1 MTEETVQQNPL
12 LHGLVDIG
20 SNGVRFSISNL
31 DPATARIL
39 PTIFQDRAAIS
50 LYDAQFSGTTKSP
63 ISNKVI
69 GQILTSMQRFKSICH
84 DFGVP
89 DQNVRVVAT
98 EATREAQNSTE
109 FRDRI
114 TEASGWDVE
123 LLSKSEEARIGAEG
137 VASSIGSVTGLVM
150 DLGGGSTQL
159 SWMRSEKG
167 VCKMAGKP
175 VSMPYGAAALTKRIE
190 TAIDAAAIGML
201 RDEMKGRIADAF
213 ISLQIPKDLQL
224 DAEAEGGFTMYLSG
238 GGFRGFGYLL
248 LDQHDIKPYPVP
260 IINGFKAPGSAFSS
274 LADLHLDPEL
284 SDRLDE
290 KFRISGRRARQ
301 IPAVAFLINTLI
313 ETLPKIKTVPPSPFP
328 LPSLLLQTNPGGVRE
343 GAIFEKLP
351 QEIRAQDP
359 LHVATLPF
367 APRSAELVGPLLNYA
382 LPRSAPFIIRFETAP
397 ALSNMLIYHSNVPK
411 ESRASCGLHSTTTGI
426 LASAH
431 GLTHETRALLALSL
445 CERWGGE
452 VSDSNLKTRLQDL
465 VGPELSYWARYL
477 GAIARVVGSVYPTG
491 IIREEKL
498 RFFATDEMANTGAII
513 LKVAIREDDP
523 TTSATM
529 VMDSI
534 KDLAKVGK
542 KKRNREGFRRKVA
555 MNLVRDLE

>member
-1 MTEETVQQNPL
+1 MPTV
-12 LHGLVDIG
+12 
-20 SNGVRFSISNL
+20 
-31 DPATARIL
+31 
-39 PTIFQDRAAIS
+39 FQDRAAIS

-63 ISNKVI
+63 ISKEVI
-69 GQILTSMQRFKSICH
+69 GQILASMRRFKSVCS

-98 EATREAQNSTE
+98 EATREAQNSAE

-114 TEASGWDVE
+114 TEVSGWDVE

-137 VASSIGSVTGLVM
+137 VASSVGCVTGLVM

-159 SWMRSEKG
+159 GWMRSEKG
-167 VCKMAGKP
+167 VCEMAEKP

-190 TAIDAAAIGML
+190 TAIDKRAIGLL
-201 RDEMKGRIADAF
+201 RDEMKERIAEAF
-213 ISLQIPKDLQL
+213 TSLQIPEDLQL

-260 IINGFKAPGSAFSS
+260 IINGFKAPGNAFSS

-284 SDRLDE
+284 SDRLGE

-313 ETLPKIKTVPPSPFP
+313 ETLPKIKTVIFC
-328 LPSLLLQTNPGGVRE
+328 QGGVRE
-343 GAIFEKLP
+343 GALFEKLP
-351 QEIRAQDP
+351 REIRAQDP

-367 APRSAELVGPLLNYA
+367 APRSTVPVSLLLSYA
-382 LPRSAPFIIRFETAP
+382 LPRSAPYIIRFETAP

-465 VGPELSYWARYL
+465 VGPELAYWARYL
-477 GAIARVVGSVYPTG
+477 GAIARVVGNVYPAG
-491 IIREEKL
+491 IIGEEKL
-498 RFFATDEMANTGAII
+498 RFFATDEMANTGAIM

-523 TTSATM
+523 ATSAVM

-534 KDLAKVGK
+534 KNLAKVG

-555 MNLVRDLE
+555 LNLVRDLE

>member
-1 MTEETVQQNPL
+1 MADKTLLPVAGHATVPSK
-12 LHGLVDIG
+12 
-20 SNGVRFSISNL
+20 SNY
-31 DPATARIL
+31 
-39 PTIFQDRAAIS
+39 RAAIS

-63 ISNKVI
+63 ISKEVI
-69 GQILTSMQRFKSICH
+69 GQILTSMRRFKSVCS
-84 DFGVP
+84 DFGVL

-98 EATREAQNSTE
+98 EATREAQNSAE
-109 FRDRI
+109 FRDKI
-114 TEASGWDVE
+114 TEASGWNVE

-137 VASSIGSVTGLVM
+137 VASSVGSVTGLVM

-159 SWMRSEKG
+159 NWMRSEKG
-167 VCKMAGKP
+167 VCQMAEKP

-190 TAIDAAAIGML
+190 TAIDGTAIGVL
-201 RDEMKGRIADAF
+201 RDEMKEKISEAF
-213 ISLQIPKDLQL
+213 NSLQVPKDLQL

-260 IINGFKAPGSAFSS
+260 IINGFKAPGNAFSS

-313 ETLPKIKTVPPSPFP
+313 ETLPKIKTVIFC
-328 LPSLLLQTNPGGVRE
+328 QGGVRE
-343 GAIFEKLP
+343 GALFEKLP

-359 LHVATLPF
+359 LPVATLPF
-367 APRSAELVGPLLNYA
+367 APKSTELASLLLNYA
-382 LPRSAPFIIRFETAP
+382 LPRSAPYIIRFETAP

-452 VSDSNLKTRLQDL
+452 VSDSDLKTRLQDL
-465 VGPELSYWARYL
+465 VGPELAYWARYL
-477 GAIARVVGSVYPTG
+477 GAIARVVGNVYPAG
-491 IIREEKL
+491 IIGEEKL

-523 TTSATM
+523 ATSAIM

-534 KDLAKVGK
+534 KDLGKVGK
-542 KKRNREGFRRKVA
+542 KKKNREGFRRKVA
-555 MNLVRDLE
+555 LNLVRDLE